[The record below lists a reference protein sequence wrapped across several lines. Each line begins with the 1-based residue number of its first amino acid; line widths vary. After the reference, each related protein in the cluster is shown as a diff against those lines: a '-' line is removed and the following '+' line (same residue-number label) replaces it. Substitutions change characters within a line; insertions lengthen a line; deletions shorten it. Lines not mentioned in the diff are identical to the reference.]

1 MIKLE
6 MDGSDHDSVLMA
18 MVFNGV
24 DIEARAL
31 DLLSENN
38 LETLSVT
45 LLRISDNDAIS
56 TERD

>member
-1 MIKLE
+1 M
-6 MDGSDHDSVLMA
+6 VLI
-18 MVFNGV
+18 MVLFNGV